1 MAVEPI
7 LIDGQW
13 RQARQIGTLRA
24 VNPAHGERLPFEFP
38 ISSWADCDAALAAAS
53 AAARGLAALPPSVV
67 ADFLERYAE
76 RLATHAEAIC
86 GQAHLETGLP
96 VKPRLAEVEMP

>member
-1 MAVEPI
+1 MAIEPI

-13 RQARQIGTLRA
+13 RQAQQAGTLRA
-24 VNPAHGERLPFEFP
+24 VNPANGERLPAEFP

-53 AAARGLAALPPSVV
+53 AAATKLAALSPNTV

-76 RLATHAEAIC
+76 GLATHAEAIC
-86 GQAHLETGLP
+86 ARQTWR
-96 VKPRLAEVEMP
+96 RLCR